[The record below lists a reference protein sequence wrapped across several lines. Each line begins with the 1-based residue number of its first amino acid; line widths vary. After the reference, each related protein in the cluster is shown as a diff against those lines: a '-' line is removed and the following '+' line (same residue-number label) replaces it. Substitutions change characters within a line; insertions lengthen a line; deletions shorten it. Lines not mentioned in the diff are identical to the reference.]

1 MKDRQARNVRSCL
14 DSKHKQKHKESQRD
28 KTLNSIRKNQ
38 EQNQEREI
46 NIFDFMFSLG
56 GLC

>member
-1 MKDRQARNVRSCL
+1 MKDRQARNVRSYL
-14 DSKHKQKHKESQRD
+14 GSEPKQKYKESRRD

-46 NIFDFMFSLG
+46 NIFDFIFSFG

>member
-14 DSKHKQKHKESQRD
+14 GSKPKQKNKECERD

-46 NIFDFMFSLG
+46 NIFDFMFSFG